1 MRAAYTGAKI
11 PATPA
16 LRQKHRAAVFAILD
30 AAERVILRDGYGGAT
45 LDNIATEAK
54 LSKGGLMHYFRSK
67 REIIDG
73 VLDRLRDRLADERDS
88 VPQNGNPADP
98 ARASLISILNLV
110 RAGCPALTGLVAMLG
125 ENEIR
130 ARLAN
135 ARARLF
141 GEIGS
146 DAPHPEKIAIAMLLL
161 EGLWLDN
168 SIGRS
173 AFCQDVGSR
182 VVNELTRLLES
193 L

>member
-1 MRAAYTGAKI
+1 MKTAYTGAKI

-16 LRQKHRAAVFAILD
+16 LRQKHHAAVCSILD
-30 AAERVILRDGYGGAT
+30 AAERVILREGYSGAT
-45 LDNIATEAK
+45 LDNIASEAR

-67 REIIDG
+67 KEIIDG
-73 VLDRLRDRLADERDS
+73 VLDRLRDRLADERKA

-98 ARASLISILNLV
+98 ARASLISMLNPV

-135 ARARLF
+135 ARAKMF

-146 DAPHPEKIAIAMLLL
+146 NVAEPEKIAIAMLLL

-182 VVNELTRLLES
+182 VVGELTRLLES